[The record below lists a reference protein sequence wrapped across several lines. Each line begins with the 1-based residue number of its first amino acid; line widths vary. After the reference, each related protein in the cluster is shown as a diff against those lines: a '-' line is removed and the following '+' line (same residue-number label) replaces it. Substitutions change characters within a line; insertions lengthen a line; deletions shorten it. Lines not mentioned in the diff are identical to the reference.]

1 MKQISKPLYAASLLS
16 LGLILSACSSD
27 DVIVA
32 CPTVTA
38 PEEGATA
45 YVMMD
50 NIGDVVDVRFNGVS
64 ARCTLLDNG
73 NTNVALSVGLKL
85 KREAA
90 SGPDVVSVGVMS
102 AIVAADDVVT
112 QNEQTTYKAGFQ
124 DADVLKYPVANIEY
138 EVPAGS
144 RLVISLTPTL

>member
-45 YVMMD
+45 YVMTD

-112 QNEQTTYKAGFQ
+112 QNKQTTYKAGFQ
-124 DADVLKYPVANIEY
+124 DADILKYPVANIEY